1 MDPFSI
7 LVGSAGL
14 ADVSFRIISYL
25 ATIRSA
31 SAKIQDELTIL
42 SQEISSLIAVN
53 ETRNLAMLL
62 QQSKGHVEQL
72 ETLLNAV
79 IGSNG
84 PQVAGKLDGLRK
96 TIRKQGR
103 DGEIMQLRQRIANH
117 QAGIQI
123 LLNALTLASTLK
135 SHTARDRAVG
145 NLSENLRRQNTKMQI
160 RLNSLR
166 RELRGGRNSDSLCSS
181 LGCADAVASLIRFN
195 EHFDMPQNVS
205 SYYTGRHKEL
215 EQLKATLNV
224 GLTPEHQGYQKRFVI
239 YGLGGSGKT
248 QFCCNFWGVFWVD
261 GSSYANIQHSY
272 ARIARIGG
280 VEANENAAK
289 AWLSSLQ
296 QPWLLLIDNADDP
309 EMDVVRCLP
318 AGERGVILITTRN
331 PTSKQYGTE
340 GSRFFHFDQLET
352 QEASDLLL
360 AAAVCPR
367 PWGVILGYLP
377 LALIHAGKAIL
388 DQLCSLTDYPEYYER
403 TWNRVRRSRSTRTR
417 SRAREA
423 NDHGDASSNLRVYS
437 SYEMIYV
444 GLESRSDQRSRDAL
458 DLLRMFSFYWEN
470 IEYDLVRA
478 AATNPQQE
486 REETQARREQ
496 TIQQQQPLSSLLPG
510 PRARTW
516 AWIAGPYQWIATM
529 ADRRT
534 RPSATLPDLLRD
546 EDDQPFDEDRLRG
559 ALSLLVR
566 LGMVTLHEE
575 NNSYWMHPM
584 VHTWVR
590 QRPET
595 STAEQALWCQAAAT
609 ALAQS
614 ICFHAPRG
622 STAQDERHKRQVYP
636 HVEHVR
642 KCQAEVEARLAEN
655 QRRGRRPWHQTMYL
669 CLLPPQQGLRRPH
682 QAVEVAKFSLVYLQ
696 CGQYAQAE
704 ELQRQVKEYIFA
716 RSGPESEHGITIA
729 RLLSKTYALQT
740 RNNEARA
747 LQYRVLNAAVRFY
760 GPDHPLTLQIM
771 DDLGAICLAGSRLQ
785 EAYCLHQAVVRKLSQ
800 LDGFGPQHE
809 TTCAA
814 VQSLAH
820 VEHRYL
826 EHEKAFELQSRA
838 YEGLRRIL
846 GPTHPQ
852 TLEAQDNLAS
862 SYGFLGEAHLPLA
875 LQLSEEVLQIRTQ
888 TLGREHPL
896 TLQSTLTVAKIQTAM
911 DRFAEA
917 EQLFLDG
924 LPVAERNLGPNHL
937 GTLAARTW
945 LGHLY
950 WRQERHSEAQAIW
963 IDVISKQRYEQSRRA
978 DGEHTDRIQAM
989 WFLLH
994 SYEDQGRVDDALQIS
1009 EEITQL
1015 LYDFGGEGLGPKH
1028 KLWGHLQKKR
1038 ESLLRWKRLGSR
1050 PDVDGGGGGGTPV
1063 RLKKVVKDFTF

>member
-14 ADVSFRIISYL
+14 TDVSFRIISYL

-53 ETRNLAMLL
+53 ETVEDCWHSWHDPSSFDILANDEAHVTDVWKNLAMLL

-84 PQVAGKLDGLRK
+84 LQVAGKLDGLRK

-103 DGEIMQLRQRIANH
+103 DGEFMQLRQRIANH

-123 LLNALTLASTLK
+123 LLNALTLC
-135 SHTARDRAVG
+135 SHTAKDRAVG

-166 RELRGGRNSDSLCSS
+166 RELRGGPNSDSLCSS
-181 LGCADAVASLIRFN
+181 LGCADVVASLIRFN

-205 SYYTGRHKEL
+205 SYYTGRHKQL
-215 EQLKATLNV
+215 EQLKATLSG
-224 GLTPEHQGYQKRFVI
+224 GLTPEHQGHQKRFVI

-248 QFCCNFWGVFWVD
+248 QFCCKFAQDNRKHFWGVFWVD
-261 GSSYANIQHSY
+261 GSSYVNIQHSY

-289 AWLSSLQ
+289 AWLSSLR

-340 GSRFFHFDQLET
+340 GPRLFHFDQLET

-367 PWGVILGYLP
+367 PWGVSTGQYADRIAQILGYLP

-444 GLESRSDQRSRDAL
+444 RLESRSDQRSRDAL
-458 DLLRMFSFYWEN
+458 DLLRMFSFFYWEN
-470 IEYDLVRA
+470 IEYDLIRA
-478 AATNPQQE
+478 AATNPRQE

-496 TIQQQQPLSSLLPG
+496 TIQQQQSLSSLLPG

-622 STAQDERHKRQVYP
+622 STAQGERHKRQIHP

-642 KCQAEVEARLAEN
+642 RCQAEVEARLAEN
-655 QRRGRRPWHQTMYL
+655 QRRGRRPWHQTAYL
-669 CLLPPQQGLRRPH
+669 YLLPPQRGLRRPH
-682 QAVEVAKFSLVYLQ
+682 QAVEAAKFSLVYLQ

-747 LQYRVLNAAVRFY
+747 LQYRVLDAAVRFY

-771 DDLGAICLAGSRLQ
+771 DDLGATCLAGSRLQ

-820 VEHRYL
+820 VEHRHL

-875 LQLSEEVLQIRTQ
+875 LQMSEEVLQIRTQ

-950 WRQERHSEAQAIW
+950 WRQERHAEAQAIW

-994 SYEDQGRVDDALQIS
+994 SYEDQGRVDDALRIS

-1028 KLWGHLQKKR
+1028 KL
-1038 ESLLRWKRLGSR
+1038 
-1050 PDVDGGGGGGTPV
+1050 
-1063 RLKKVVKDFTF
+1063 